1 MTENIKKRTRL
12 ALNTPEQVRLYIQK
26 LMIRVE
32 KDEIGINKARLL
44 TQQAETILKALLQ
57 KESDDRL
64 AMLEEELESLIE
76 GESL

>member
-26 LMIRVE
+26 LMVRVE

-44 TQQAETILKALLQ
+44 TQQAETILKAILQ

>member
-1 MTENIKKRTRL
+1 MAEKKKRERVVL
-12 ALNTPEQVRLYIQK
+12 STPEQVRFYIQR
-26 LMIRVE
+26 LMVQVE
-32 KDEIGINKARLL
+32 NDEIGINKARLL
-44 TQQAETILKALLQ
+44 TQQAETILKAILQ

>member
-1 MTENIKKRTRL
+1 MAEKKKRERVVL
-12 ALNTPEQVRLYIQK
+12 ATPEQVRFYIQR
-26 LMIRVE
+26 LMVQVE
-32 KDEIGINKARLL
+32 NDEIGINKARLL
-44 TQQAETILKALLQ
+44 TQQAETVLKAILQ